1 LAQQQQRARRHAL
14 LNTLCA
20 LQDFASTKILPK
32 GWDEIPTH
40 HPFLAVEQDPQEG
53 PIGGGNPADPNSEL
67 GPALKLTVRLSL
79 VGGLDL

>member
-1 LAQQQQRARRHAL
+1 
-14 LNTLCA
+14 
-20 LQDFASTKILPK
+20 
-32 GWDEIPTH
+32 
-40 HPFLAVEQDPQEG
+40 VEQDPQEG